1 MRRAPRALGVLAA
14 ITALATAGVSAR
26 PAAATATDIDSLRA
40 RAQAVADEVSSL
52 DHRLAGLESRQIWL
66 QAKIEA
72 AGAEISSSESD
83 RMAAESAYRES
94 MEDYVADAVEVYKG
108 GDPSTNLT
116 LVLSAQDLNDLEL
129 FSKITAAAADRA
141 RTSLA
146 QSQQRFE
153 EARAAQ
159 DEIDRRKQDLLGKQ
173 EEVDALTE
181 EIRASLAGRRDALGR
196 LQKKVERLEAAAR
209 AAAVASSVNP
219 TGAFAAALSPTGPT
233 SEIPDGLAGTGITFE
248 GTASWY
254 GPGFE
259 GNYTANGDVFDS
271 SLFTAASKDL
281 PLPSYLFVTHEGRS
295 VAVLVNDRGPYVG
308 DRILDLSHA
317 AAEAIGISGLGW
329 IEAEILIRN

>member
-1 MRRAPRALGVLAA
+1 MSRASRALGVLAA

-26 PAAATATDIDSLRA
+26 PAAATDIDSLRA
-40 RAQAVADEVSSL
+40 QAQAVADEVSSL
-52 DHRLAGLESRQIWL
+52 EHRLAGLESRQIRL
-66 QAKIEA
+66 KTKIEA
-72 AGAEISSSESD
+72 AGAEISSYESD
-83 RMAAESAYRES
+83 RMAAESAYRAS

-108 GDPSTNLT
+108 GDQSTNLA

-141 RTSLA
+141 RDSLA

-153 EARAAQ
+153 EASAAQ

-181 EIRASLAGRRDALGR
+181 EIRASLAGRRDALGL

-209 AAAVASSVNP
+209 AAAVTSSVNP

-233 SEIPDGLAGTGITFE
+233 SEIPEGLAGTGVTFE

-271 SLFTAASKDL
+271 SLFSAASKDL

-295 VAVLVNDRGPYVG
+295 VVVLVNDRGPYVG

-329 IEAEILIRN
+329 IEAEILVRN